1 MLNNVTV
8 GLVRGALRIMRAA
21 CFYIRRTLSSSILL
35 HDVPY
40 YELAYIV
47 SGSYDRV
54 KVNDSLILFQV

>member
-47 SGSYDRV
+47 SGFMTAL
-54 KVNDSLILFQV
+54 K